1 MKNLCEEKDGFS
13 EKSIIFVTEINRER
27 RLIMARA
34 IRETPVLY
42 GKDAERFEK
51 EMKRVE
57 SLSPEERKANREKL
71 RQEAERIKKKWNLT
85 FVGCKGW

>member
-1 MKNLCEEKDGFS
+1 
-13 EKSIIFVTEINRER
+13 
-27 RLIMARA
+27 MARA

-57 SLSPEERKANREKL
+57 SLTTEARKANREKARKAYEKL
-71 RQEAERIKKKWNLT
+71 ITEVQYAKA
-85 FVGCKGW
+85 